1 MYPVRNN
8 LEVQY
13 AVDMIMNTGFTIT
26 QENPYAQTN
35 VDNLINSSKFTDC
48 EFRCDC
54 GAFIGQELIGQVC
67 PRCHTE
73 ITLHSLNFRYTG
85 WIDLG
90 KHKIIQC
97 EYYTM
102 LRRVLG
108 YNVLRMILGDYKKD
122 KPIKYNENDTEYE
135 EKLKTKKSGRPSPD
149 SFATITKKIPKNKLV
164 FQGIGHDGFY
174 ERFEEIMAECA
185 PKNNPETAI
194 LLANKDSVFTSKI
207 PIYSTAFR
215 PVTKTSET
223 LFYPKINKW
232 FAMMVAIYCKLDY
245 MVLPEQVIQ
254 ALNAIQNYYIEA
266 CHYLIKSEV
275 SKKEGFIRTEIVG
288 GTFSFSARSVI
299 ILDVSLRT
307 DEIDIPFEMALEAFH
322 YKMTHMLAVQ
332 NHWTLEQSYLFI
344 EKYHRH
350 PLVLAALDAI
360 IADEQWVF
368 ILREPTINLASIALC
383 KIRSYKFDDD
393 TISLPP
399 EPLGGYNAD
408 FDGDQLNLCFLPKE
422 VVQYFEPFHYSC
434 MTDYVNQKF
443 KLDWKEW
450 LSISAGLMTQ

>member
-1 MYPVRNN
+1 
-8 LEVQY
+8 
-13 AVDMIMNTGFTIT
+13 
-26 QENPYAQTN
+26 
-35 VDNLINSSKFTDC
+35 
-48 EFRCDC
+48 
-54 GAFIGQELIGQVC
+54 
-67 PRCHTE
+67 
-73 ITLHSLNFRYTG
+73 
-85 WIDLG
+85 
-90 KHKIIQC
+90 
-97 EYYTM
+97 
-102 LRRVLG
+102 
-108 YNVLRMILGDYKKD
+108 MILGDYKKD
-122 KPIKYNENDTEYE
+122 KPVKYNENDTEYE
-135 EKLKTKKSGRPSPD
+135 EKMNTKKSGRPSPD

-299 ILDVSLRT
+299 ILDVSLRI

-399 EPLGGYNAD
+399 EPLAGYNAD

-422 VVQYFEPFHYSC
+422 VVPYFEPFHYSC